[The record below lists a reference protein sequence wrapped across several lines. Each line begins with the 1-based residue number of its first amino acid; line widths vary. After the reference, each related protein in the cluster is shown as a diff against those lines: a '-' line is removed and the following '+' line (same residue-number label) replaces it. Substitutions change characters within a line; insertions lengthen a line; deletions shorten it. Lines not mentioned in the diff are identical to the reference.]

1 MLDQDKS
8 LYLMNLSVLMT
19 SLLDSAWIFLGE
31 VTC

>member
-8 LYLMNLSVLMT
+8 LYPMNLSVLMT

-31 VTC
+31 VTF

>member
-1 MLDQDKS
+1 MLDRDKS

-19 SLLDSAWIFLGE
+19 FLLDNAWIFLGE

>member
-1 MLDQDKS
+1 MLDRDKS

-19 SLLDSAWIFLGE
+19 SLLDNAWIFLGE

>member
-31 VTC
+31 VTS